1 MSTQLREKMRQDLVL
16 RGMALRSRES
26 YMGAVYGL
34 AKYYRRR
41 PDRLSVE
48 EVQKYLYHLMEERKL
63 AWSSCNVALSG
74 LRFFYGVTLRWPT
87 EKVNFMLPRRR
98 GQWKLPQVL
107 DTSEVKRLLEATSNP
122 KHRVFLMTVYG
133 AGLRV
138 GEAVKLRAQDI
149 DSARMQILIRQG
161 KGNKDRYT
169 LLSHRLLKELRLY
182 WQQYEP
188 RLWLFPGQRPG
199 RHICNTTA
207 QRIYY
212 GARDKAKINKE
223 GGIHILRHSFA
234 THLIENGVELAVVQ
248 RLLGHR
254 HLSTTMRYL
263 HLTQDRRRQW
273 QSPLDLLWAELPE
286 EVSAGS

>member
-1 MSTQLREKMRQDLVL
+1 MRRDLVL
-16 RGMALRSRES
+16 RGMAPRSRES
-26 YMGAVYGL
+26 YIGAVYGL
-34 AKYYRRR
+34 AKHYGRR

-74 LRFFYGVTLRWPT
+74 LRFFYRVTLGWPAA
-87 EKVNFMLPRRR
+87 KVNFMLPRRR

-107 DTSEVKRLLEATSNP
+107 DTSEVKRLLKVTDNP
-122 KHRVFLMTVYG
+122 KHRMFLMTVYG
-133 AGLRV
+133 TGLRLS
-138 GEAVKLRAQDI
+138 EAIKLQARDI
-149 DSARMQILIRQG
+149 DSARMQMLIRQG

-169 LLSHRLLKELRLY
+169 LLSPRLLQELRLY
-182 WQQYEP
+182 WRQYQP
-188 RLWLFPGQRPG
+188 RLWLFPGKPPQ
-199 RHICNTTA
+199 RHICSTTA
-207 QRIYY
+207 YRIYC
-212 GARDKAKINKE
+212 GARDRAKITKD

-263 HLTQDRRRQW
+263 HLTHNRREQW
-273 QSPLDLLWAELPE
+273 QSPLDLLSSDIPE
-286 EVSAGS
+286 KVSARS

>member
-1 MSTQLREKMRQDLVL
+1 MKTTLRERMGQDLVL
-16 RGMALRSRES
+16 RGMAPRSRES
-26 YMGAVYGL
+26 YIGAVYGL
-34 AKYYRRR
+34 AKHYRRR

-74 LRFFYGVTLRWPT
+74 LRFFYGVTMGWPA

-98 GQWKLPQVL
+98 GLWKLPQVL
-107 DTSEVKRLLEATSNP
+107 ATSEVKRLLAGRDNP

-138 GEAVKLRAQDI
+138 GEAVKLKAKDI

-169 LLSHRLLKELRLY
+169 LLSPRLLKELRLY
-182 WQQYEP
+182 WRQYQP
-188 RLWLFPGQRPG
+188 GLWLFPGKLPG

-212 GARDKAKINKE
+212 GARDKAKITKD

-263 HLTQDRRRQW
+263 HLTQERRRQW
-273 QSPLDLLWAELPE
+273 QSPLDLLSADVPE